1 MIPHTLPWKRGVLT
15 TGLPENSPGQIL
27 RYNLP
32 RLNRVEIE
40 NTNRQIT
47 STETATVIKNLPT
60 NKSPRLDGFTGK
72 FYQMVREEL
81 PLILLK
87 PFQKTAE
94 EGTLP
99 SSFHKATITPI
110 PKSDKDTTQKKKIIG
125 QYH

>member
-1 MIPHTLPWKRGVLT
+1 M
-15 TGLPENSPGQIL
+15 
-27 RYNLP
+27 
-32 RLNRVEIE
+32 
-40 NTNRQIT
+40 
-47 STETATVIKNLPT
+47 IKNLPT

>member
-1 MIPHTLPWKRGVLT
+1 M
-15 TGLPENSPGQIL
+15 
-27 RYNLP
+27 
-32 RLNRVEIE
+32 
-40 NTNRQIT
+40 
-47 STETATVIKNLPT
+47 IKNLPT
-60 NKSPRLDGFTGK
+60 NKSPRLDGFTDK

>member
-1 MIPHTLPWKRGVLT
+1 M
-15 TGLPENSPGQIL
+15 
-27 RYNLP
+27 
-32 RLNRVEIE
+32 
-40 NTNRQIT
+40 
-47 STETATVIKNLPT
+47 IKNLPT

-72 FYQMVREEL
+72 FYQMFREEL

-94 EGTLP
+94 QRTLP
-99 SSFHKATITPI
+99 SSFHEATITPI